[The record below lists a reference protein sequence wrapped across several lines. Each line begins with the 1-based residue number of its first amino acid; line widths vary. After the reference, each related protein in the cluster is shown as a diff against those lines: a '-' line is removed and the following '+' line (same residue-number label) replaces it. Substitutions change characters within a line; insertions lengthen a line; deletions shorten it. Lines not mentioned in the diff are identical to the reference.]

1 MIEGSAPMMRHAITT
16 QGTSLR
22 RIALLSVLGLT
33 VASCGSD
40 DGSDVASDAGETTIA
55 AEMDMDAEQGHE
67 DEGPAEGYEFGDPME
82 AADATR
88 VIEIAAKDDF
98 TFEPA
103 SVVVAAGDTVT
114 FQVEN
119 VGVIPHDFTLGD
131 SHLQEEHEAEMA
143 EMSAD
148 DMAMHDEPNAFTL
161 APGETKEMTWHL
173 TEAGEILFGCH
184 TPGHYAAGMKGT
196 ITIEA

>member
-1 MIEGSAPMMRHAITT
+1 M
-16 QGTSLR
+16 
-22 RIALLSVLGLT
+22 ALLCVSGLA

-40 DGSDVASDAGETTIA
+40 DGPGAASGASETTMS
-55 AEMDMDAEQGHE
+55 AENNMDEDPGHE
-67 DEGPAEGYEFGDPME
+67 DEGHTEGYEFGEPME
-82 AADATR
+82 TADATR
-88 VIEIAAKDDF
+88 VVEIAAKDDF
-98 TFEPA
+98 SFEPA
-103 SVVVAAGDTVT
+103 SVTIAAGDSVT
-114 FQVEN
+114 FRVEN

-143 EMSAD
+143 EMSPD

-161 APGETKEMTWHL
+161 ASGETKEMTWHF

-196 ITIEA
+196 ITIEG